1 MCNWS
6 LCVMFV
12 IVILNKSNLQT
23 PMQLGRKLRALRASR
38 NFTQEYV
45 ASQIG
50 ISQAAYS
57 ALENDRTVLS
67 VKQLVQI
74 TQVLNVSLAEIL
86 PPSLL
91 PHSDTE
97 SLEKNME
104 ELKSNYEKM
113 LADREA
119 EIAHLSELLS
129 RFSNRD
135 TD

>member
-1 MCNWS
+1 
-6 LCVMFV
+6 
-12 IVILNKSNLQT
+12 
-23 PMQLGRKLRALRASR
+23 MQLGRKLRALRASR